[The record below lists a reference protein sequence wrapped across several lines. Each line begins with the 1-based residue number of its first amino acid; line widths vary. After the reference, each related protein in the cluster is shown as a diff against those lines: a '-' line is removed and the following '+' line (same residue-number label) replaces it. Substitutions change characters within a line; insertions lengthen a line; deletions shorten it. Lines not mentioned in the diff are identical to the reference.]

1 MTSSG
6 GPGGGPMVSQH
17 CIDAK
22 TDDLMQQRTQGMGKQ
37 ECSKNSVRREGGK
50 TIAESVCKFG
60 ETTATTRA
68 VFSGDFSSN
77 YRGDIQ
83 STYSPPMM
91 GMKEAKQTLEAKWL
105 GACKG
110 RPETRR
116 RDHARYARRR
126 EVQHGRDDEEDAEMV
141 GAVVVPAQ
149 LGVYFPQ
156 LWRKLG
162 FVREGNESD
171 GLFVKRVIGFS
182 SFA

>member
-1 MTSSG
+1 MWVCLLEDRMRYLISIFTVVLAFPVLADIPKDMPKRKPGLWEIKMTSDTDRG
-6 GPGGGPMVSQH
+6 GLMVSQH

-22 TDDLMQQRTQGMGKQ
+22 TDDLLQQRTQGMGKQ

-105 GACKG
+105 GACKAG
-110 RPETRR
+110 QKPG
-116 RDHARYARRR
+116 D
-126 EVQHGRDDEEDAEMV
+126 VIMPGMPGGGKFNMDEMMKKM
-141 GAVVVPAQ
+141 PK
-149 LGVYFPQ
+149 
-156 LWRKLG
+156 W
-162 FVREGNESD
+162 
-171 GLFVKRVIGFS
+171 
-182 SFA
+182 